1 MRKFFNRIYK
11 NINDIKKHFRELAK
25 IYHSDFGG
33 SDELFREMYTEYEDL
48 LNKFVGTSFTNI
60 DDDNISSSLKEKL
73 SKIVNLDDIEIEIIG
88 RWIWVSGNTILH
100 KDYLK
105 ELGFKFSGTHKKWYY
120 SSDLKSHRYKSKYRM
135 DEIKEMYA
143 TKVVETN
150 KIYKLS

>member
-11 NINDIKKHFRELAK
+11 NINDIKKHFRELVK
-25 IYHSDFGG
+25 VYHSDFGG
-33 SDELFREMYTEYEDL
+33 TDELFREMYTEYEDL

-88 RWIWVSGNTILH
+88 KWIWVSGNTILH

-120 SSDLKSHRYKSKYRM
+120 SSNLKSHRYKSKYRM
-135 DEIKEMYA
+135 DEIKEMYT